1 MGRRWNQF
9 ATRPGDLLAEIEHF
23 LADLGERHPMHGV
36 EGRTSIST
44 RQKLLGWL
52 EEQMATLCE
61 ALRELP
67 DPPARGGTLR
77 VSICEGVDAVLLSVL
92 EAVETGGEDRWMYL
106 KELTGDRSEQM
117 RKMRNEYWKTAP
129 SPDAG
134 QLSRV
139 ITITNS
145 VEQVLFLLSKL
156 VQELEAFSTL
166 STRELEREHV
176 HSQVRAP
183 RNVQRS

>member
-1 MGRRWNQF
+1 
-9 ATRPGDLLAEIEHF
+9 
-23 LADLGERHPMHGV
+23 
-36 EGRTSIST
+36 
-44 RQKLLGWL
+44 
-52 EEQMATLCE
+52 
-61 ALRELP
+61 
-67 DPPARGGTLR
+67 
-77 VSICEGVDAVLLSVL
+77 
-92 EAVETGGEDRWMYL
+92 MYL

-117 RKMRNEYWKTAP
+117 REMRNEYWKTAP